1 MYGYLLAILTGIFFG
16 LQGTY
21 GKVISAKYSARFA
34 TWATFTFSLPFV
46 LVFLWYSG
54 IPPIVWKDFLPA
66 TLVSFIINIFAWNL
80 FYRALK
86 SSSLSNTM
94 PFTAFTPLFLIPV
107 AFLWLGEIP
116 DIKGIAGILFIILGA
131 YGIHLQSRNLLE
143 PFINLFKDK
152 GSRLMLL
159 VALIWSVSATAEK
172 VAVLSSSQFFYGSV
186 ILLLLS
192 LAYFPL
198 ILKERKEVALGKN
211 LPNLF
216 LLGLISGLLMVFQF
230 TALKYLYASYVI
242 AFKRSGIIVSV
253 FLGVILFKEKNAL
266 KNIISS
272 ILMIVG
278 VFLILI

>member
-21 GKVISAKYSARFA
+21 GKFISAKYSARFA

-46 LVFLWYSG
+46 LIFLWYAG
-54 IPPIVWKDFLPA
+54 IPQIVWKDFIPA
-66 TLVSFIINIFAWNL
+66 TLVSFIINIFAWYL
-80 FYRALK
+80 FYQALK
-86 SSSLSNTM
+86 VSALSNTM

-116 DIKGIAGILFIILGA
+116 NLKGIAGILLIIAGA
-131 YGIHLQSRNLLE
+131 YGIHLQSRNLLA

-152 GSRLMLL
+152 GSRLMLF

-172 VAVLSSSQFFYGSV
+172 VAVLSSSQFFYGTV

-198 ILKERKEVALGKN
+198 ILKERKTVAIGKN

-266 KNIISS
+266 KNIISTV
-272 ILMIVG
+272 LMILG

>member
-1 MYGYLLAILTGIFFG
+1 MYGYLLAIFTGIFFG

-46 LVFLWYSG
+46 LIFLWYAG
-54 IPPIVWKDFLPA
+54 IPTIVWRDFIPA
-66 TLVSFIINIFAWNL
+66 TLVSFVINIFAWNL

-86 SSSLSNTM
+86 VSPLSNTM

-107 AFLWLGEIP
+107 VFVWLGEIP
-116 DIKGIAGILFIILGA
+116 NLKGIAGILFIIAGA
-131 YGIHLQSRNLLE
+131 YGIHLQNRNLLA

-152 GSRLMLL
+152 GSRLMLF

-172 VAVLSSSQFFYGSV
+172 VAVLSSSQFFYGTI

-198 ILKERKEVALGKN
+198 ILKERKTVAIGKN

-266 KNIISS
+266 KNIISTV
-272 ILMIVG
+272 LMVLG

>member
-1 MYGYLLAILTGIFFG
+1 
-16 LQGTY
+16 
-21 GKVISAKYSARFA
+21 
-34 TWATFTFSLPFV
+34 
-46 LVFLWYSG
+46 
-54 IPPIVWKDFLPA
+54 
-66 TLVSFIINIFAWNL
+66 
-80 FYRALK
+80 
-86 SSSLSNTM
+86 
-94 PFTAFTPLFLIPV
+94 
-107 AFLWLGEIP
+107 
-116 DIKGIAGILFIILGA
+116 
-131 YGIHLQSRNLLE
+131 
-143 PFINLFKDK
+143 
-152 GSRLMLL
+152 L

-186 ILLLLS
+186 ILFLLS

-198 ILKERKEVALGKN
+198 ILKESKKVALGKN

-266 KNIISS
+266 KNIIST

>member
-86 SSSLSNTM
+86 VSPLSNTM

-107 AFLWLGEIP
+107 LLFSGWERYQTSKVSLAFFL
-116 DIKGIAGILFIILGA
+116 LFSE
-131 YGIHLQSRNLLE
+131 HM
-143 PFINLFKDK
+143 
-152 GSRLMLL
+152 GS
-159 VALIWSVSATAEK
+159 TCK
-172 VAVLSSSQFFYGSV
+172 VAICWNPS
-186 ILLLLS
+186 
-192 LAYFPL
+192 
-198 ILKERKEVALGKN
+198 
-211 LPNLF
+211 
-216 LLGLISGLLMVFQF
+216 
-230 TALKYLYASYVI
+230 
-242 AFKRSGIIVSV
+242 
-253 FLGVILFKEKNAL
+253 
-266 KNIISS
+266 
-272 ILMIVG
+272 
-278 VFLILI
+278 